1 MTNSGSGGGSGGREP
16 SQRRGRPQ
24 ETGASRPDKT
34 PSTRRANPD
43 TTGAKGARTRRANP
57 DTTGA
62 KGAPARRTASAKA
75 ASTQASR
82 RAGADK
88 PAARGASARAGGG
101 MARPRSTQPSPS
113 PGPLLRRVQ
122 RSDRTVRQQIPAR
135 GRRQVSP
142 RSEEEGA
149 PTDKR
154 RRASAGRILAV
165 GLFCFFLWLLFDAN
179 QLYHSAETGQI
190 GVRRSVAVAIL
201 RPIAAVSNALR
212 ISGPVNAADSALG
225 RCGIGG
231 APVCGGNG
239 QGPGSSTIPVTS
251 TVPTTIP
258 PPVVVVSR
266 RDTGYM
272 GFLAAPHLGGPPTPQ
287 SLPVW
292 PPAIAPPSARHPL
305 VLLSIGDS
313 IGEDLGFGLGDVF
326 STDPD
331 VTVIQKGVEDTGLAR
346 ADYYDWPAALAVD
359 LRRYHPKIVVIM
371 MGAND
376 AQFFYVG
383 GNRYIPFAM
392 PLSSDPAW
400 SNAYRAR
407 VSLVMQEATD
417 AGAHVMWVGLP
428 PMGPGSTVPHGFPS
442 QVSRIFYSEAM
453 AHPGVE
459 YFSAAK
465 VLSNHKGAFTEYM
478 TIHNSVEQVRST
490 DGVHLLPAGYDLL
503 AQDLVLPMEQDW
515 HVKLGL

>member
-1 MTNSGSGGGSGGREP
+1 MAAS
-16 SQRRGRPQ
+16 RRGRRVQPQ
-24 ETGASRPDKT
+24 ETGAPPPDRTRSKSRT
-34 PSTRRANPD
+34 NPD
-43 TTGAKGARTRRANP
+43 TAGAKQA
-57 DTTGA
+57 
-62 KGAPARRTASAKA
+62 ARRRQTSVKPAPS
-75 ASTQASR
+75 SASR
-82 RAGADK
+82 RVGADK
-88 PAARGASARAGGG
+88 PAAWGASLRAGGAT
-101 MARPRSTQPSPS
+101 ARPRPAQPSPG
-113 PGPLLRRVQ
+113 PGPLLRRAQ
-122 RSDRTVRQQIPAR
+122 GSGRPVRQQSPSR
-135 GRRQVSP
+135 GRRQTPP
-142 RSEEEGA
+142 RPEEEGA

-165 GLFCFFLWLLFDAN
+165 GLLCFLVWLLFDAN

-201 RPIAAVSNALR
+201 RPIAAFSNALR
-212 ISGPVNAADSALG
+212 ISGPVNTADSALG

-231 APVCGGNG
+231 APVCGGG
-239 QGPGSSTIPVTS
+239 PGPGSSTIPVTS

-272 GFLAAPHLGGPPTPQ
+272 GFLAAPHLGGPPAPQ
-287 SLPVW
+287 PLPNW
-292 PPAIAPPSARHPL
+292 PPPIASPSARHPL

-326 STDPD
+326 STDPA

-346 ADYYDWPAALAVD
+346 ADYYNWPAALAVD
-359 LRRYHPKIVVIM
+359 LRHYHPKIVVIM

-376 AQFFYVG
+376 AQFFYESG
-383 GNRYIPFAM
+383 RYIPFAM

-442 QVSRIFYSEAM
+442 QVSRIFSSEAM

-465 VLSNHKGAFTEYM
+465 VLSGDKGAFMEYM
-478 TIHNSVEQVRST
+478 SIHGSVEQVRSA

-503 AQDLVLPMEQDW
+503 AKDLVVPMEQYW
-515 HVKLGL
+515 RVNLGLGR